1 MILGRKLYPKYLI
14 LIAIKT
20 SIISILLFS
29 ASFSIADDS
38 LLYNKLIKEIRCMV
52 CQNQNISESEA
63 PLAVDLRNKV
73 KEMIAEGKSEI
84 EIKEFMTK
92 RYSSFILY
100 EPPKT
105 WQNLILWLGP
115 FVFLIILSLFLYRKS
130 QSK

>member
-1 MILGRKLYPKYLI
+1 
-14 LIAIKT
+14 
-20 SIISILLFS
+20 
-29 ASFSIADDS
+29 
-38 LLYNKLIKEIRCMV
+38 MV

-105 WQNLILWLGP
+105 
-115 FVFLIILSLFLYRKS
+115 
-130 QSK
+130 

>member
-1 MILGRKLYPKYLI
+1 
-14 LIAIKT
+14 
-20 SIISILLFS
+20 
-29 ASFSIADDS
+29 
-38 LLYNKLIKEIRCMV
+38 MV

-92 RYSSFILY
+92 RDSSFILY

-105 WQNLILWLGP
+105 WQKLILWLGP